1 MARAAA
7 EFQPGQR
14 VRVVQRGS
22 LDVGNVTLKDN
33 VFEGVV
39 IARRNADG
47 SYLVRGII
55 STPESDVIAIPAEWI
70 EPL

>member
-1 MARAAA
+1 MST
-7 EFQPGQR
+7 QLQNGQR

-22 LDVGNVTLKDN
+22 LEIGGITLKDN

-39 IARRNADG
+39 IVGKDDDG
-47 SYLVRGII
+47 NYLVRGII
-55 STPESDVIAIPAEWI
+55 KTPETDVVSIPAEWI